1 MQILKRAARRTIVV
15 LISNRLFDV
24 LVAVVV
30 AYFKSP

>member
-15 LISNRLFDV
+15 LISHRLFDV